1 MKIEYILESNVTN
14 TSDFN
19 SLKGLPQFYKE
30 VFTAFN
36 ECKTPKSIDTVDEIL
51 RQNIWFNVNFKY
63 KGKVLYF
70 QNWFESGFHY
80 VKDIVN
86 DNGFKPLNEIATIS
100 KSKRNYHSEYLT
112 LKTFFTLKYIMIQ
125 AGGDI

>member
-1 MKIEYILESNVTN
+1 M
-14 TSDFN
+14 
-19 SLKGLPQFYKE
+19 
-30 VFTAFN
+30 
-36 ECKTPKSIDTVDEIL
+36 DEIL

-80 VKDIVN
+80 VKDLVN
-86 DNGFKPLNEIATIS
+86 DNGFKPLNETATIS
-100 KSKRNYHSEYLT
+100 TSKRNYHSEYLT